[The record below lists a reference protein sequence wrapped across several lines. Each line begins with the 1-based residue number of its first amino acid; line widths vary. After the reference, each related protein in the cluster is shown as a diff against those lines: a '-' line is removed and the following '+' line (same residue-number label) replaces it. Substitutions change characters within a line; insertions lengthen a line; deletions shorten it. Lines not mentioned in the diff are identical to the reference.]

1 MRFDNGEKDV
11 MYENLAASGITVGGG
26 QGGKDNAVYTIYD
39 NILYT
44 LYYTVKKMNLSAH
57 GNGWTQ
63 RYA

>member
-1 MRFDNGEKDV
+1 

-57 GNGWTQ
+57 GNG
-63 RYA
+63 